1 MIVCTMAN
9 LLARCRE
16 RGYTLTEVMGCVV
29 AQDGET
35 WTIDADHPAY
45 PRTAKP
51 PAAGA
56 PCARCG
62 GAGTELKKM
71 LGRIGIRSTPSCKC
85 NNRAREMDARGVQ
98 WTADNLETVVGWLR
112 EESQRRK
119 LPFIAPAARLLVRRA
134 IKNARAAGYV

>member
-1 MIVCTMAN
+1 MAN

-16 RGYTLTEVMGCVV
+16 RGYTLSEVMGCVV
-29 AQDGET
+29 ARDGDS
-35 WTIDADHPAY
+35 WTVDTDHPAY
-45 PRTAKP
+45 PRAKP
-51 PAAGA
+51 PAGRAA
-56 PCARCG
+56 CARCG

-112 EESQRRK
+112 EESERRK
-119 LPFIAPAARLLVRRA
+119 LPFIAPAARLLVKAA

>member
-1 MIVCTMAN
+1 MITCAVHF
-9 LLARCRE
+9 LEARCRE
-16 RGYTLTEVMGCVV
+16 RGYTLAEVAACIVSR
-29 AQDGET
+29 DGDQVTVDET
-35 WTIDADHPAY
+35 HEAY
-45 PRTAKP
+45 PRAK
-51 PAAGA
+51 PAAGGA
-56 PCARCG
+56 SCARCG

-119 LPFIAPAARLLVRRA
+119 LPFLAPAARLLVKAA
-134 IKNARAAGYV
+134 IRNARKAGYV